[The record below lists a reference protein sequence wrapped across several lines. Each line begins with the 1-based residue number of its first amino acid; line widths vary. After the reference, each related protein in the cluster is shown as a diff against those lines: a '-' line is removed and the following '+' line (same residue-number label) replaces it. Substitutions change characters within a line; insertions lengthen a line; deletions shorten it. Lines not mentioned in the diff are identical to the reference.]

1 MSIDGRDSTEVNAFN
16 LRARLALSTRTTTPI
31 LYCPFP
37 SRVNPSAALID
48 QRTVDWAWSVGL
60 VDESRATRLRGSRIG
75 WLASR
80 AFPDAQVFPL
90 QLAADWT
97 TLFCL
102 LDDGTEKIDEP
113 LQLERYLTTMLEI
126 FSGKV
131 VPDVDDEM
139 GQAFEDL
146 GRRMREETPP
156 EWLAGFT
163 ARLVELFQGF
173 QAEANGRAQM
183 LIPRLE
189 EYLKIREVT
198 VGLYVEFE
206 FGALTNGIMV
216 PRSVQQN
223 LIFKRLVQHACNIVG
238 WANDIYTYKK
248 EIMAGE
254 VHNLIVVAMRERGL
268 SLDEAVDWAVDLH
281 DTETR
286 LFERLLGKLPSFGP
300 EIDAQVVAYA
310 GMLTAWVRGHLDWA
324 HETGRYVTADGNP
337 PSSKRWQS
345 FMAAQMQ
352 AGTMPF
358 SDVQVPSSRR
368 MSLSSLADALMP
380 NDSAIP
386 SSKRMSLASLAE
398 ALMPP
403 PDSNPESEPSRSSR
417 SSVVD

>member
-1 MSIDGRDSTEVNAFN
+1 
-16 LRARLALSTRTTTPI
+16 
-31 LYCPFP
+31 
-37 SRVNPSAALID
+37 
-48 QRTVDWAWSVGL
+48 
-60 VDESRATRLRGSRIG
+60 
-75 WLASR
+75 
-80 AFPDAQVFPL
+80 
-90 QLAADWT
+90 
-97 TLFCL
+97 
-102 LDDGTEKIDEP
+102 
-113 LQLERYLTTMLEI
+113 MLEV
-126 FSGKV
+126 FRGRL
-131 VPDVDDEM
+131 VPEVDDEM
-139 GQAFEDL
+139 GQAF
-146 GRRMREETPP
+146 RRPRAAHARRDAP

-163 ARLVELFQGF
+163 QRLIELFNGF
-173 QAEANGRAQM
+173 QAEANGRAQL

-206 FGALTNGIMV
+206 FGALTNNIVV
-216 PRSVQQN
+216 PRAVQQN
-223 LIFKRLVQHACNIVG
+223 VIFKRLVQHACNIVG

-300 EIDAQVVAYA
+300 EVDAQVKAYA

-345 FMAAQMQ
+345 FMAAQMA

-358 SDVQVPSSRR
+358 SDMAVPSSRR

-380 NDSAIP
+380 TDPSIP
-386 SSKRMSLASLAE
+386 SPSSRRMSLASLADVV
-398 ALMPP
+398 LPP
-403 PDSNPESEPSRSSR
+403 PDSNPESEPARSSR

>member
-1 MSIDGRDSTEVNAFN
+1 MSIDSRESKDITPVT
-16 LRARLALSTRTTTPI
+16 LRARLGASTRTTTPV

-37 SRVNPSAALID
+37 PLVHPYAPEVD
-48 QRTVDWAWSVGL
+48 QRTIEWAWAVGL
-60 VDESRATRLRGSRIG
+60 VDESREARLRGSRIG
-75 WLASR
+75 WLVSR
-80 AFPDAQVFPL
+80 AFPQGHVYAL

-113 LQLERYLTTMLEI
+113 LQLERYLDTML
-126 FSGKV
+126 
-131 VPDVDDEM
+131 DVFRGTVRPCFDDEM
-139 GQAFEDL
+139 GYAFADL
-146 GRRMREETPP
+146 GRRMREETPA

-163 ARLVELFQGF
+163 ERLVELFQGF
-173 QAEANGRAQM
+173 EAEAKGRAQQI
-183 LIPRLE
+183 IPGLE

-206 FGALTNGIMV
+206 FGALTSGIVV
-216 PRSVQQN
+216 PSSVQQHPT
-223 LIFKRLVQHACNIVG
+223 FRRLVRHACNIVG

-248 EIMAGE
+248 EILQGE
-254 VHNLIVVAMRERGL
+254 VHNLVVVAMNERGL
-268 SLDEAVDWAVDLH
+268 SLDEAVDWAVDRH

-300 EIDAQVVAYA
+300 EIDVQVKAYA

-345 FMAAQMQ
+345 FMAAQIQ

-358 SDVQVPSSRR
+358 SDIAIPSSRR
-368 MSLSSLADALMP
+368 MSLSSLADAML
-380 NDSAIP
+380 
-386 SSKRMSLASLAE
+386 
-398 ALMPP
+398 P
-403 PDSNPESEPSRSSR
+403 PDSNPEPETTRMPSMAPISTHEP
-417 SSVVD
+417 

>member
-16 LRARLALSTRTTTPI
+16 LRARLALSTKTTPPT

-37 SRVNPSAALID
+37 SRVNPSASLID

-60 VDESRATRLRGSRIG
+60 VDESRATRLRGSRVG
-75 WLASR
+75 WLVSR

-113 LQLERYLTTMLEI
+113 LQLERYLNTMLEV

-131 VPDVDDEM
+131 DPDVDDEM

-163 ARLVELFQGF
+163 ERLVELFRGF
-173 QAEANGRAQM
+173 QAEATGRAQL

-206 FGALTNGIMV
+206 FGALTNGIVV

-254 VHNLIVVAMRERGL
+254 VHNLIVVAMRDRSL

-300 EIDAQVVAYA
+300 EIDAQVKAYA

-345 FMAAQMQ
+345 FIAAQM
-352 AGTMPF
+352 ASGNMPF

-380 NDSAIP
+380 NDTAIP